1 MKRFNPI
8 YYLLFI
14 LLIMGAF
21 ASMAQNSYGLTVMG
35 VVGFLFG
42 LLFLAEFILVARNKE
57 HRSLLFLAEAACLFV
72 LAILF
77 GLRLFYIYFR
87 LAEEVF
93 AVAGLGL
100 ALIYTS
106 KMIRRYRELG
116 SENHTLA
123 LISLF
128 FHASIVIFL
137 FSLVLA
143 PFALGI
149 AQWGGIISLLL
160 LVIYLVAALGRKKY
174 LVEGEN
180 QTAFSMI
187 KLFRDHSVI
196 IVSLFILFTL
206 YTGLNRIGVLPGI
219 YSDQFPQEYFRLVE
233 KASSGQEKS
242 LDGNYRH
249 EEFKRQYELFLEH
262 RKGDTK

>member
-21 ASMAQNSYGLTVMG
+21 ASMAQNRYGLTVMG

-42 LLFLAEFILVARNKE
+42 VLFLAEFLIEARKKE
-57 HRSLLFLAEAACLFV
+57 NRSVIFMGEAACLFV

-77 GLRLFYIYFR
+77 GLRLFYIYFP

-93 AVAGLGL
+93 ALAGLGL
-100 ALIYTS
+100 ALIYAS
-106 KMIRRYRELG
+106 KMIRRYREIG
-116 SENHTLA
+116 SENRTLA
-123 LISLF
+123 LLSLF
-128 FHASIVIFL
+128 FHASLVIFL
-137 FSLVLA
+137 LSLVLA

-160 LVIYLVAALGRKKY
+160 LFIYLAAALARKKY

-233 KASSGQEKS
+233 KASTGQEKAAN
-242 LDGNYRH
+242 GKYRH
-249 EEFKRQYELFLEH
+249 ANFKEQYELFLEH
-262 RKGDTK
+262 RRSDPK